1 MPLLDR
7 NGPKADLWTRS
18 EGAAID
24 NLSHAL
30 VPWDALAE
38 ALPQRARDQ
47 RIGVIVPNT
56 VPIAEL
62 KLMLRQLSLIAIT
75 FPAYSDGRGFSLAKL
90 IRHHGFAGTLRAS
103 GPLIADQFA
112 YALACGFDEI
122 ELPEASAERQP
133 VAQWLAAA
141 GRISHGYQRGYGDSR
156 NILDQR
162 RAARAAANP
171 AGL

>member
-1 MPLLDR
+1 MLLLDR
-7 NGPKADLWTRS
+7 SGAKADPWTRS

-30 VPWDALAE
+30 VDWAALPEALA
-38 ALPQRARDQ
+38 QKTRDQ

-56 VPIAEL
+56 VSIAEL
-62 KLMLRQLSLIAIT
+62 KLVLRQLSLVVVS
-75 FPAYSDGRGFSLAKL
+75 FPAFSDGRGFSLGKL
-90 IRHHGFAGTLRAS
+90 VRNHGFAGTLRAS

-112 YALACGFDEI
+112 YALSCGFDEI
-122 ELPEASAERQP
+122 ELPETSAARQP
-133 VAQWLAAA
+133 AEQWLGAI

-162 RAARAAANP
+162 RAARAAA
-171 AGL
+171 G